1 MADILITRDESGEIV
16 GLGEDDKKAYA
27 KFISMLRSME
37 VGEVKKISH
46 WFDRNR
52 KLQGLHFVMLNTVFD
67 AQDQFTKPETFR
79 GWAYV
84 GAEFAD
90 LVPGPHGKA
99 VAIPRSISFAAADD
113 AIASK
118 AHDDVLLF
126 LRSPRATQFLWGHLS
141 LAEQSDMASMLLD
154 EFVYRPTEGK
164 TRPKRIAARRMGT
177 FPEIPKQQ
185 GMT

>member
-1 MADILITRDESGEIV
+1 MADILITRDESGQIT

-27 KFISMLRSME
+27 KFIAMVRSLK
-37 VGEVKKISH
+37 VGEVKTISH
-46 WFDRNR
+46 WFERNR
-52 KLQGLHFVMLNTVFD
+52 KLQGLHFVMLKTVFE
-67 AQDQFTKPETFR
+67 AQDQFAKPETFR
-79 GWAYV
+79 AWAYV

-90 LVPGPHGKA
+90 LVPGPHGRA
-99 VAIPRSISFAAADD
+99 VAVPRSISFAKADD

-141 LAEQSDMASMLLD
+141 AAEQSEMASRLLD

-164 TRPKRIAARRMGT
+164 VRPKRIVNRAVN
-177 FPEIPKQQ
+177 QQ
-185 GMT
+185 GET

>member
-1 MADILITRDESGEIV
+1 MADILITRDESGQLT

-27 KFISMLRSME
+27 KFVAMLRSLE
-37 VGEVKKISH
+37 VGEVTKVSH
-46 WFDRNR
+46 WFERNR
-52 KLQGLHFVMLNTVFD
+52 KLQGLHFVMLNTVFE
-67 AQDQFTKPETFR
+67 AQDQFVKQETFR

-118 AHDDVLLF
+118 VHDDVLLF

-141 LAEQSDMASMLLD
+141 PSMQSDMASMLLD

-164 TRPKRIAARRMGT
+164 TRKDRARIAA
-177 FPEIPKQQ
+177 
-185 GMT
+185 